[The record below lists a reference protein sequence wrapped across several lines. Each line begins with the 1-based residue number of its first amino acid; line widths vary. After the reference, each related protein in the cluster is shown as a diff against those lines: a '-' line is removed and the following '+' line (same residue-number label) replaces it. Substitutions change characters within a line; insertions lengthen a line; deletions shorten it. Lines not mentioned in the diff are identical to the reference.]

1 MQRIIVCIFLSVSA
15 FQLLFSAEQDSLFN
29 AINQFSIRGKHDS
42 VIILSRPELAKALDS
57 QDTLKAIYIGTLM
70 AQSSIFLSDLDSV
83 MFYLERIQ
91 PMLVSFPTPP
101 KIKAMYFC
109 TYGNYCLRTSLDYSK
124 AINYYIKALEYT
136 IESGNTNNQI
146 SVLSNIVNIF
156 YVQNNRNGMHYAEE
170 AYQLSVAEPQI
181 SNYAKASANIVM
193 AQMLFVHNK
202 YDEAMQ
208 YLNKAKTYAEEGKL
222 FSQYAHIYS
231 LMAQIYRNRS
241 DYINAGNFYE
251 KAIGYISYTDPGDV
265 SRLYLSYGDFASDI
279 GEYHKAFRLYKEGLT
294 VSSQSGNIEYRQA
307 LLGKMADIS
316 FFMKDYIDAA
326 RYYKDY
332 KFYSETISN
341 QRKYEFDEL
350 ISSKQ
355 KIESEKKTLAQELEY
370 QKKLKRYQILILIF
384 TVATG
389 LSSLL
394 FVFYRRQRKLYKEL
408 VQRHQD
414 YLARCQPPS
423 DNEASDIDRE
433 LFNRIE
439 NLMRKEEI
447 YKSKTLS
454 LEILAERLG
463 TNRTYCS
470 KAINTFA
477 GMTFNRYVDTFRIE
491 EATRVI
497 ASSGKELLIK
507 QLADELG
514 YNSVNVFSKAF
525 QREIGCSPSIYRKEV
540 LASKSRTKLD
550 TL

>member
-1 MQRIIVCIFLSVSA
+1 M
-15 FQLLFSAEQDSLFN
+15 DN
-29 AINQFSIRGKHDS
+29 
-42 VIILSRPELAKALDS
+42 

-70 AQSSIFLSDLDSV
+70 AQSSVFLSDLDSV
-83 MFYLERIQ
+83 IYYLEKIQ
-91 PMLVSFPTPP
+91 PMLLTYPTPP
-101 KIKAMYFC
+101 NIKAMYFC
-109 TYGNYCLRTSLDYSK
+109 TYGNYYLRTSLDYSK
-124 AINYYIKALEYT
+124 AIHYYIKALEHT
-136 IESGNTNNQI
+136 VESGNTNNQI

-156 YVQNNRNGMHYAEE
+156 YVQQNRNGMHYAKE
-170 AYQLSVAEPQI
+170 AYQLSVADPKAT
-181 SNYAKASANIVM
+181 NYAKASANIVM
-193 AQMLFVHNK
+193 AQMLFVHGK

-208 YLNKAKTYAEEGKL
+208 YLNNAKVYAEDGKL

-231 LMAQIYRNRS
+231 LLAQIYRNKK

-251 KAIGYISYTDPGDV
+251 KSIEYIQYTDPGDV
-265 SRLYLSYGDFASDI
+265 SRFYLSYGDFASDL
-279 GEYHKAFRLYKEGLT
+279 GEYPKAIRLYKEGLA

-307 LLGKMADIS
+307 LLGKIADQS
-316 FFMKDYIDAA
+316 YFMGDFIDAA
-326 RYYKDY
+326 NYYKDY

-341 QRKYEFDEL
+341 RRKYEFDEL

-355 KIESEKKTLAQELEY
+355 KVENEKRTLAQELEY
-370 QKKLKRYQILILIF
+370 QKQLKHYQILILIF
-384 TVATG
+384 AIVTG
-389 LSSLL
+389 LSSLI
-394 FVFYRRQRKLYKEL
+394 FIFYRRQRKLYKEL

-423 DNEASDIDRE
+423 DNEENDIDRE

-497 ASSGKELLIK
+497 ACSGKELLIK

-540 LASKSRTKLD
+540 LASKSKTKLD